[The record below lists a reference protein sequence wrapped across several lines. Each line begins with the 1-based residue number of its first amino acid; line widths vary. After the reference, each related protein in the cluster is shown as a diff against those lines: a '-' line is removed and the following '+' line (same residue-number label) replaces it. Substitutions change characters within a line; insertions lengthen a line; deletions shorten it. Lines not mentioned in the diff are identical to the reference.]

1 MLVKDITRRQFGIGA
16 AFTSAGLALPGTA
29 RAELSG
35 DAEKA
40 IYEAAKAEAELTWYD
55 AHHHVELAEAYG
67 KAFTTKY
74 PGVKVNVVRTTANI
88 AYQRVA
94 QELKA
99 GSLQCDVLSSTDI
112 SHAMELKA
120 KGLLEKFTPANAAT
134 VIPALQNSDPDGFFH
149 VTSTGTIAVTYHS
162 GKVKPEDVPKK
173 WTDLVDPK
181 WKNQVS
187 VGHPGFSGYVSIW
200 VYEMDRLYGWQYF
213 EKLKDNNPQIG
224 RSIQDTLTMLRS
236 GERMV
241 AAGSTSTAF
250 ESKVKGEPIDVAYQE
265 EGTLVVVAPSCVLKG
280 AKKPNAAKLFM
291 EYMSSPA
298 ASQIAVDFYGE
309 SIHAAIKPK
318 AGKSLEQIQKEVKLP
333 EYDHWAT
340 KERFPTNVE
349 AAFRAVKGN

>member
-1 MLVKDITRRQFGIGA
+1 MKNVQSDVTRRGFGLGA
-16 AFTSAGLALPGTA
+16 SATMASLLLPGDA
-29 RAELSG
+29 AAQLAA
-35 DAEKA
+35 DAEKVLH
-40 IYEAAKAEAELTWYD
+40 EAAKADGELTWYD
-55 AHHHVELAEAYG
+55 AHHHVELAEAFG
-67 KAFTTKY
+67 TAFTAKY

-112 SHAMELKA
+112 SHCMDLKT
-120 KGLLEKFTPANAAT
+120 KGLLEKFVPANAQT
-134 VIPALQNSDPDGFFH
+134 VIAPLQNADPDGFFH
-149 VTSTGTIAVTYHS
+149 VTSTGTIAVTYNS

-173 WTDLVDPK
+173 WTDLLDPK

-200 VYEMDRLYGWQYF
+200 VYEMERLYGWQYF
-213 EKLKDNNPQIG
+213 EKLKANNPQIG
-224 RSIQDTLTMLRS
+224 RSIQDTLTHLRS

-265 EGTLVVVAPSCVLKG
+265 DGTIIIVAPSCILKG
-280 AKKPNAAKLFM
+280 AKRPNAAKLFM
-291 EYMSSPA
+291 EFMSGPA
-298 ASQIAVDFYGE
+298 ASQIAVDYFGE

-318 AGKSLEQIQKEVKLP
+318 AGKSLDQLKTIIAKPDLLIKAQADLKEKWRETFGV
-333 EYDHWAT
+333 
-340 KERFPTNVE
+340 
-349 AAFRAVKGN
+349 

>member
-1 MLVKDITRRQFGIGA
+1 MDITRRQLGLGGA
-16 AFTSAGLALPGTA
+16 AALAGLALPDTA
-29 RAELSG
+29 RAQLAG

-40 IYEAAKAEAELTWYD
+40 LHEAAKAEGELTWYD
-55 AHHHVELAEAYG
+55 AHHHAELAEIYG

-88 AYQRVA
+88 AYQRVT

-99 GSLQCDVLSSTDI
+99 GSLQCDLISSTDI
-112 SHAMELKA
+112 SHCMELKT
-120 KGLLEKFTPANAAT
+120 KGQLEKFTPANATT
-134 VIPALQNSDPDGFFH
+134 VIPALRNVDPDGFFH

-162 GKVKPEDVPKK
+162 GKVKPEDVPKT
-173 WTDLVDPK
+173 WTDLVDPR

-213 EKLKDNNPQIG
+213 EKLKAINPQIG

-241 AAGSTSTAF
+241 AAGSTATAF
-250 ESKVKGEPIDVAYQE
+250 ESKVKGEPIDVAYPE
-265 EGTLVVVAPSCVLKG
+265 DGTIVIVAPSCILKG

-291 EYMSSPA
+291 EFMSSAP
-298 ASQIAVDFYGE
+298 ASQIAVDAFGE

-318 AGKSLEQIQKEVKLP
+318 VGKSLDQLKTIIAKPDLLLKALPDVKEKWRETFGV
-333 EYDHWAT
+333 
-340 KERFPTNVE
+340 
-349 AAFRAVKGN
+349 

>member
-1 MLVKDITRRQFGIGA
+1 MKFTRKITRRQFGLGA
-16 AFTSAGLALPGTA
+16 AATSAGIVLPSAA
-29 RAELSG
+29 RADLSA

-40 IYEAAKAEAELTWYD
+40 LYEAAKADSEVTWYD
-55 AHHHVELAEAYG
+55 AHHHVELAELYG
-67 KAFTTKY
+67 KAFNTKY

-94 QELKA
+94 QEIKA

-112 SHAMELKA
+112 SHSMDLKT

-134 VIPALQNSDPDGFFH
+134 VIPALQNADPDGFFH
-149 VTSTGTIAVTYHS
+149 VTSTGTIAVTYNS
-162 GKVKPEDVPKK
+162 GKVKPVDVPKK

-181 WKNQVS
+181 WKDQVS

-213 EKLKDNNPQIG
+213 EKLKANNPQIG

-265 EGTLVVVAPSCVLKG
+265 DGTIVVVAPSCILKG

-291 EYMSSPA
+291 EFMSSPA
-298 ASQIAVDFYGE
+298 ASQIAVDAFGE

-318 AGKSLEQIQKEVKLP
+318 AGLPLDQLKTIIAKPPLLLKAQSELKEKWRETFGV
-333 EYDHWAT
+333 
-340 KERFPTNVE
+340 
-349 AAFRAVKGN
+349 

>member
-1 MLVKDITRRQFGIGA
+1 MIFKREITRRQFGLGA
-16 AFTSAGLALPGTA
+16 AAASAGLVLPRAA
-29 RAELSG
+29 RAEFSA

-40 IYEAAKAEAELTWYD
+40 LYEAAKVEGELTWYD
-55 AHHHVELAEAYG
+55 AHHHAELAELFG
-67 KAFTTKY
+67 KAFATKF

-94 QELKA
+94 QEIKA

-112 SHAMELKA
+112 SHAMDLKA

-134 VIPALQNSDPDGFFH
+134 VIPALQNADPDGFFH
-149 VTSTGTIAVTYHS
+149 VTSTGTIAVTYNS
-162 GKVKPEDVPKK
+162 GKVKPADVPKK

-181 WKNQVS
+181 WKDQVS

-213 EKLKDNNPQIG
+213 EKLKANNPQIG

-265 EGTLVVVAPSCVLKG
+265 DGTIVIVAPSCILKG
-280 AKKPNAAKLFM
+280 AKKPNAARLFM
-291 EYMSSPA
+291 EFMSSPA
-298 ASQIAVDFYGE
+298 ASQIAVDAFGE
-309 SIHAAIKPK
+309 SIHSAIKPK
-318 AGKSLEQIQKEVKLP
+318 AGLPLDQLKTIIAKPPLLLKAQSELKEKWRETFGV
-333 EYDHWAT
+333 
-340 KERFPTNVE
+340 
-349 AAFRAVKGN
+349 